1 MELVKLYPNAVEL
14 EMWIKVQESLASR
27 GIKPVSADRQWIED
41 SVTERKDQAAWVQSI
56 QRQLAVERQKRG
68 RSWARPLLQGPFGG
82 RAQIQRMTPSI
93 GLPSITAWSPVR
105 DSDEWNPSDVDSP

>member
-27 GIKPVSADRQWIED
+27 GIKPVSADRQCIED

-56 QRQLAVERQKRG
+56 QRQLAVERQREEEAGLDRFYKDLR
-68 RSWARPLLQGPFGG
+68 G

-93 GLPSITAWSPVR
+93 GYPASQHGPSE